1 MIWKEGIFRNQVLK
15 FFNEMDMVDENEDN
29 SWEGVDRMGVELE
42 ENNMETLETMPRE
55 VLESFQESKMQV
67 DSQECFLI
75 LDAHPMTDVGY

>member
-55 VLESFQESKMQV
+55 VLES
-67 DSQECFLI
+67 I
-75 LDAHPMTDVGY
+75 

>member
-15 FFNEMDMVDENEDN
+15 FLNEMDMVDENEDN

-55 VLESFQESKMQV
+55 VL
-67 DSQECFLI
+67 
-75 LDAHPMTDVGY
+75 